1 MHGARVLHP
10 RNCPCCYNLIWPM
23 IFYFGAGTSSENQPD
38 SFLPGVL
45 SYAARRAPAAGGTG
59 WHVQRAVL
67 SHCSSSEVV

>member
-1 MHGARVLHP
+1 ME
-10 RNCPCCYNLIWPM
+10 
-23 IFYFGAGTSSENQPD
+23 SQPD
-38 SFLPGVL
+38 SFLPGML